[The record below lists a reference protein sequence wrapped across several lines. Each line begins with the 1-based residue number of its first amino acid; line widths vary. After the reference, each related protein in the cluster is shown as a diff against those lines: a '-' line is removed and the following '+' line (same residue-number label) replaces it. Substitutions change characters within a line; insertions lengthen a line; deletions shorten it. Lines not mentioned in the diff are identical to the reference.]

1 MAQTEI
7 PYNIEHLKRFL
18 IIRLLLV
25 MLFILVSESLINL
38 VAEKFLF
45 PMLNAFFRTELF
57 MEEQSVGATAFLLVP
72 FLTYSIVKGFE
83 GMLPAPASGLFTYL
97 STNAWKNSEIFQKI
111 PGPQQILVVFVLL
124 IFLCIYLL
132 PYIAGVIYYSSIVI
146 KKMEEIREY
155 DRRQREEFAQK
166 RNLLLSDITHD
177 LKTPITTIAGY
188 AQALNDGVVKD
199 PERQKQYLLAMQKKS
214 LEMSELI
221 TLLFNYVKLDSEGF
235 SLKKERVNITEFML
249 RIAADV
255 YTDMED
261 AGMKYDVDIPEEA
274 GYAEVDKA
282 QFSRALNNLITNA
295 VKHNSPGT
303 KIKICMNNQFGYW
316 TIKVMDSGEKIE
328 EALVAHL
335 FDPFVMGD
343 ESRNSRGGSGL
354 GLSVSRK
361 VIEMHGGKL
370 WLEQPMESGYTK
382 AFCVRI
388 RQMDEGTYAYDEE
401 CASFCK

>member
-1 MAQTEI
+1 MAQTET
-7 PYNIEHLKRFL
+7 PQNIEHLKRFL

-38 VAEKFLF
+38 VAGRVLF
-45 PMLNAFFRTELF
+45 PALNTFFRTELF
-57 MEEQSVGATAFLLVP
+57 LEEQSAGTTVFLLIR
-72 FLTYSIVKGFE
+72 LMTYSIVKGLE
-83 GMLPAPASGLFTYL
+83 GMLPAPASGLFAYL
-97 STNAWKNSEIFQKI
+97 STNVWKNRELLQGIS
-111 PGPQQILVVFVLL
+111 GPQQILILFVLL
-124 IFLCIYLL
+124 IFLCMYLM
-132 PYIAGVIYYSSIVI
+132 PYIAGVLYYSSIVI
-146 KKMEEIREY
+146 KKMEEVREY
-155 DRRQREEFAQK
+155 DRRQREDFAKK

-188 AQALNDGVVKD
+188 AQALHDGVVKD
-199 PERQKQYLLAMQKKS
+199 PEKQKQYLTAMQKKS

-235 SLKKERVNITEFML
+235 SLKKEKVNIAEFVL
-249 RIAADV
+249 RIAADA

-261 AGMKYDVDIPEEA
+261 AGMEYDVDIPETA

-282 QFSRALNNLITNA
+282 QFTRALANLITNA

-303 KIKICMNNQFGYW
+303 KIKIRMKNEFGYW
-316 TIKVMDSGEKIE
+316 IIKVMDSGEKIE
-328 EALVAHL
+328 ETLVAHL

-354 GLSVSRK
+354 GLSVSKK
-361 VIEMHGGKL
+361 VIDMHGGRL
-370 WLEQPMESGYTK
+370 WLEQPTEGAYTK

-388 RQMDEGTYAYDEE
+388 REMDEGAYAYDE
-401 CASFCK
+401 S